1 MHLDWDPYDYFII
14 SIIVPYPHDLQTDH
28 HPILPDSLWILV
40 FLTPSREGIPSNLL
54 FHLALVR
61 FFHFIILVD
70 LIVEEEW
77 STHQTNSGQQ
87 QTRSPSAIV
96 FKIGRFIM
104 IVFFL
109 DPSPFLRLFLT
120 VFHQSTALCHS
131 ALSSTCPVAGLQSS
145 TYDQELKSSVA
156 RSIVSFFISKSP
168 SASSLLLYLLL
179 LLQFILQCLVFHHPI
194 TQRDHGGKAAVVVVE
209 TGDRCK
215 QALAGDDSLPRGR
228 RWRMWCKEEETPTD
242 VMAVLCS
249 WCLFAALLV
258 AVALLMVIAYFHICW
273 DQRSRRRRRSR
284 AEASPTPS
292 LVESWV
298 SMVFLKNWFSV
309 YFLPLPF
316 STSFSASSPPP
327 SDRHL
332 LIPR

>member
-1 MHLDWDPYDYFII
+1 MNPCVFNTIKRRDPFKFTFSSSLGTIL
-14 SIIVPYPHDLQTDH
+14 PFH
-28 HPILPDSLWILV
+28 HPGRFDRRRRMIHTPNQLWA
-40 FLTPSREGIPSNLL
+40 T
-54 FHLALVR
+54 
-61 FFHFIILVD
+61 
-70 LIVEEEW
+70 
-77 STHQTNSGQQ
+77 TNSIAKCHSIQDWSLHND
-87 QTRSPSAIV
+87 R
-96 FKIGRFIM
+96 
-104 IVFFL
+104 FL